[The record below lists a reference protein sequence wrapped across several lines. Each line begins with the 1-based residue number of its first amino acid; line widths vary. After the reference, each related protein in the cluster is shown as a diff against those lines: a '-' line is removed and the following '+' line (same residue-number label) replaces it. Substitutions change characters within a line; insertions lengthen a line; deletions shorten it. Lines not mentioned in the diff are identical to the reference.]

1 MVNKFKKKLF
11 AFFTGLVVG
20 SSFSTSGF
28 LGFDPRD
35 KGYMGIFIKD
45 EQSHRLSLGAAFL
58 SKIKNPKNELSMF
71 VTKEENQ
78 CYAKRA
84 NALFSAILGMVP
96 EFPEDTKKI
105 EMDIHKLCGYTGDCV
120 GYMAV
125 IMDLVNGTYKQ
136 QLVFLDK
143 LIEERKHCPFCKM
156 FAYFLR
162 NLLVLTYSNKYKDN
176 SWDANNI
183 VDDLNIMVKNDKDL
197 MNCACS
203 IYGNNVVRNRFVK
216 HFVKDL
222 IEDDEKVKKDKEE
235 LKLKEKA
242 KKREKNKNKNSNNI
256 EEEKK
261 ESNSNKK
268 EDKKESLDE
277 ILNKPQNYV
286 KPENKGWT
294 RIIGG
299 KEVYIGNAEDRRD
312 YKGKK
317 VRNIVKTTSEQL
329 KTLNIISEEDEK
341 LINEQL
347 SREMSEYRIKEMPKN
362 IGRLNKRFLFWAG
375 DQLSGVD
382 GCKEAGYTVLYS
394 DKEKETDLN
403 HTIGTLKSGHK
414 KVSDGGAYNVVYLGG
429 AKRLVIYIDAESKR
443 VAGYVTTHHY
453 DPNHSWYKVC
463 DETYNEIK

>member
-1 MVNKFKKKLF
+1 MANKFKKKLF
-11 AFFTGLVVG
+11 AFVTGLVVG

-28 LGFDPRD
+28 LGFDSTD
-35 KGYMGIFIKD
+35 KDYMGISIKD
-45 EQSHRLSLGAAFL
+45 ERSNHLSLGAAFL
-58 SKIKNPKNELSMF
+58 IKIQNPKSELNMS
-71 VTKEENQ
+71 VTKKEDQ

-96 EFPEDTKKI
+96 EFPEVTKEI

-120 GYMAV
+120 GYMGV
-125 IMDLVNGTYKQ
+125 IMDLVNGTYKR
-136 QLVFLDK
+136 QLTFLDK

-156 FAYFLR
+156 FAYSLR
-162 NLLVLTYSNKYKDN
+162 NLLVLTHINKYKDN

-183 VDDLNIMVKNDKDL
+183 VDDLDIMVKNDKDL
-197 MNCACS
+197 MNCAYS
-203 IYGNNVVRNRFVK
+203 IYGNNAVQNKIAGVFVRK
-216 HFVKDL
+216 L
-222 IEDDEKVKKDKEE
+222 IDDDEKIKKSKDE

-261 ESNSNKK
+261 EENLNGK
-268 EDKKESLDE
+268 EYQKERLDE
-277 ILNKPQNYV
+277 IFNEPQNYI
-286 KPENKGWT
+286 KPEDKGWH
-294 RIIGG
+294 RKIGE
-299 KEVYIGNAEDRRD
+299 KLVYIGGAEDRRD

-317 VRNIVKTTSEQL
+317 VGNIVKTTSERL

-403 HTIGTLKSGHK
+403 HTIGILKSGYK
-414 KVSDGGAYNVVYLGG
+414 KVSDGGAYNVVYLSG

-453 DPNHSWYKVC
+453 DPNHFWYKVC
-463 DETYNEIK
+463 DKTYNEIK